1 MLVNKMRE
9 LSRDFFLNIGLKVTA
24 KDSIQFTPE
33 WCVSSDHGISKYPRC
48 PKGVF

>member
-9 LSRDFFLNIGLKVTA
+9 LSRDFVFKYIKVTA

-33 WCVSSDHGISKYPRC
+33 WCVSSDHGISKYPWC